1 MRQLLAPTLGC
12 LVALAACSSAPF
24 GPTPAP
30 SVPGAHTADLQ
41 APYLLTLE
49 LPTAT
54 WKADQPI
61 TGLATLVLVQGNG
74 VDLGGSGG
82 GLLFFEYASVDGA
95 HHVEGA
101 MTADCRAY
109 RLEPG
114 APMTAPL
121 SRSGGFYPEQP
132 DFEFNRAFL
141 TAPDVRL
148 PAGDWKISAVAD
160 FVEGQGCS
168 GASRTIRATVTI
180 HVTP

>member
-1 MRQLLAPTLGC
+1 MRRPIAF
-12 LVALAACSSAPF
+12 ALSLFVVIAACSSVPVAP
-24 GPTPAP
+24 TAAP
-30 SVPGAHTADLQ
+30 SVPGAHAALLQ

-61 TGLATLVLVQGNG
+61 MGVATLALVQGSG
-74 VDLGGSGG
+74 VDIGGAAGG
-82 GLLFFEYASVDGA
+82 PIGFEFASLDGV
-95 HHVEGA
+95 HRVEPVSDA
-101 MTADCRAY
+101 ACAPY

-114 APMTAPL
+114 KAITTPI
-121 SRSGGFYPEQP
+121 RKSGGFSPEQP

-141 TAPDVRL
+141 TGPDVRL
-148 PAGDWKISAVAD
+148 PAGDWKITAVAS

-168 GASRTIRATVTI
+168 GLSRTIRATIQV

>member
-1 MRQLLAPTLGC
+1 MRRLLAPALGC
-12 LVALAACSSAPF
+12 LVVLAACSSAPL

-30 SVPGAHTADLQ
+30 SVPGAHAADLQ

-61 TGLATLVLVQGNG
+61 TGLATLALVQGSG
-74 VDLGGSGG
+74 IDLGGSGG
-82 GLLFFEYASVDGA
+82 GLLCFEYASVDGA
-95 HHVEGA
+95 HHVGGA

-148 PAGDWKISAVAD
+148 PAGDWKITAVAS
-160 FVEGQGCS
+160 FVEGQRCS

-180 HVTP
+180 HVAP